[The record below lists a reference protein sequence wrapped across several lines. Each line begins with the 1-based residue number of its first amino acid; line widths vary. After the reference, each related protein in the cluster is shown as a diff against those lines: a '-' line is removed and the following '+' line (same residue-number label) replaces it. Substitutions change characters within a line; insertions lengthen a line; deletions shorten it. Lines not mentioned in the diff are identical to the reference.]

1 MTEPDK
7 FLKRMSISIYCVRL
21 LFNSQYESSFQ
32 KISLEYSYWLVQWIY
47 INNGIL
53 LQYANALH
61 TIKAAITYL
70 IVKQLVSQ

>member
-7 FLKRMSISIYCVRL
+7 FLKGMSISIYCVRL

-32 KISLEYSYWLVQWIY
+32 KTSLEYSYWLVQWIY
-47 INNGIL
+47 INN
-53 LQYANALH
+53 ALH
-61 TIKAAITYL
+61 TIKAATTYL